1 MVFNFSSKYLA
12 LVFTT
17 PQCPASVVPIWSPQ
31 SFQAC
36 WYLAITV
43 LIWSCA
49 LWRRVWTQNHCNVIS
64 LVHQW
69 VVMCRSCMQGVA
81 RLTLLMPIMS
91 FLLSPGVTDVTMKS
105 IYCETLL
112 LRARCNLNFSLVR
125 RAADQLFVHIHLQM
139 RHKAYFLASACDY
152 YLRVVVLEIDTHV
165 PRKSLLE
172 VSLRP
177 LQKALFNPILGQVQ
191 RPYSHPTSIL
201 IVSFFFG
208 HLASCE
214 IYYQSFT
221 CRHIR
226 CFLVLVPHAKSNLS
240 CFYLTSF

>member
-1 MVFNFSSKYLA
+1 
-12 LVFTT
+12 
-17 PQCPASVVPIWSPQ
+17 
-31 SFQAC
+31 
-36 WYLAITV
+36 
-43 LIWSCA
+43 
-49 LWRRVWTQNHCNVIS
+49 
-64 LVHQW
+64 
-69 VVMCRSCMQGVA
+69 
-81 RLTLLMPIMS
+81 
-91 FLLSPGVTDVTMKS
+91 
-105 IYCETLL
+105 
-112 LRARCNLNFSLVR
+112 
-125 RAADQLFVHIHLQM
+125 
-139 RHKAYFLASACDY
+139 
-152 YLRVVVLEIDTHV
+152 
-165 PRKSLLE
+165 
-172 VSLRP
+172 LRP